1 MSAKKQKSYNDYELC
16 KDISQSELTTAQIA
30 EKHHLSERMVAAIAS
45 GDKRPELKQMIDK
58 LVDSTM
64 GETKRI
70 FKTRSRWAAARLLQ
84 LAKDDRNPQ
93 VALKATTRCLELAG
107 VEVTADAQQ
116 EEVVHRF
123 VIKYV

>member
-16 KDISQSELTTAQIA
+16 KDIAQSELTTAQIA
-30 EKHHLSERMVAAIAS
+30 EKNHLSERMVAAIAS
-45 GDKRPELKQMIDK
+45 GEKRPELKRKIDQM
-58 LVDSTM
+58 VNSAM

-93 VALKATTRCLELAG
+93 VAFKAAAKCLELAG
-107 VEVTADAQQ
+107 FEATADAQQ
-116 EEVVHRF
+116 EEIVHRF
-123 VIKYV
+123 VVRYV